1 MARFV
6 APRPDHSPPE
16 SLDADQLAD
25 AIESLARKL
34 RSVRASLRIARITR
48 LAALTVILAVGF
60 VLLWAGPAPFLSR
73 IFENGAVVTV
83 PELLAWW
90 GIVIVVALFIGIV
103 SYRLFA
109 YRVRVVREW
118 RNKAHDLERRLA
130 HAEAELRRR
139 AEAQRQLPE

>member
-16 SLDADQLAD
+16 SLDAQQLAD

-34 RSVRASLRIARITR
+34 RSVRASLRAARLTR
-48 LAALTVILAVGF
+48 LAVLAVILTAGF
-60 VLLWAGPAPFLSR
+60 VLLWSGPAPFLSR

-90 GIVIVVALFIGIV
+90 GIVIAVALFMGIV

-109 YRVRVVREW
+109 RRMHVVREW
-118 RNKAHDLERRLA
+118 RHRAHDLERRLA
-130 HAEAELRRR
+130 HAEAEEQRR
-139 AEAQRQLPE
+139 ADARQRRE